1 MSYKL
6 SKNFSLEEMCYS
18 STANKLKINNTTSDN
33 IIVSKLKLLC
43 EHILQPVR
51 EHFNKPVVVNSGYR
65 CPSLNKAVG
74 GASTSQHKLG
84 EAADFEIIGL
94 SNYDLALWIK
104 DNLDFDQLIL
114 EYCDNLKNDINAGW
128 VHCSYK
134 AIGNRHQLLT
144 INKKGTK
151 SGLII

>member
-18 STANKLKINNTTSDN
+18 ATANRMKIKNYTTDN
-33 IIVSKLKLLC
+33 VIVSKLMLLC

-51 EHFNKPVVVNSGYR
+51 DHFGKPVVINSGYR
-65 CPSLNKAVG
+65 CPSLNTAVK
-74 GASTSQHKLG
+74 GAKNSQHLTG
-84 EAADFEIIGL
+84 EACDFEIMGL
-94 SNYDLALWIK
+94 SNYELACWVK

-114 EYCDNLKNDINAGW
+114 EYCDNLRNDINAGW
-128 VHCSYK
+128 VHCSYR
-134 AIGNRHQLLT
+134 AYGNRHQLLT

-151 SGLII
+151 TGLII

>member
-18 STANKLKINNTTSDN
+18 STANSKKINNYTTDN
-33 IIVSKLKLLC
+33 NIVSKLKLLC

-51 EHFNKPVVVNSGYR
+51 EHFGKPVVINSGYR
-65 CPSLNKAVG
+65 CVALNTVVN
-74 GASTSQHKLG
+74 GAKNSQHLTG
-84 EAADFEIIGL
+84 EAADFEIMGL
-94 SNYDLALWIK
+94 SNYELACWIK

>member
-6 SKNFSLEEMCYS
+6 SNNFSLEEMCYS
-18 STANKLKINNTTSDN
+18 ITANQKKINNYTTDNN
-33 IIVSKLKLLC
+33 IISKLKLLC

-51 EHFNKPVVVNSGYR
+51 DNYGKPVVINSGYR

-74 GASTSQHKLG
+74 GAKTSQHLTG
-84 EAADFEIIGL
+84 EAADFEIMGL
-94 SNYDLALWIK
+94 SNYELACWIK

-114 EYCDNLKNDINAGW
+114 EFCDNLKNDKNAGW

-134 AIGNRHQLLT
+134 AYGNRHQCLT
-144 INKKGTK
+144 INKRGTRN
-151 SGLII
+151 GLII